1 MAAWD
6 TRFRRREDN
15 TSLTPLIDVSVTQQ
29 VVESNYSYSISSFPV
44 ADITCLR
51 DLELTV
57 PPAASLGETVV
68 IECSYHLQ
76 GEEVRMESKIA
87 TQINIKFQ

>member
-1 MAAWD
+1 M
-6 TRFRRREDN
+6 FFFY
-15 TSLTPLIDVSVTQQ
+15 L
-29 VVESNYSYSISSFPV
+29 V

-51 DLELTV
+51 DLELTL

-76 GEEVRMESKIA
+76 GEEVSMNRASKIA
-87 TQINIKFQ
+87 TKLD

>member
-1 MAAWD
+1 MRKVSHLSSHCWFSLGFSHTKMLAAVIHAVAC
-6 TRFRRREDN
+6 
-15 TSLTPLIDVSVTQQ
+15 LL
-29 VVESNYSYSISSFPV
+29 

-76 GEEVRMESKIA
+76 GEEVGERGPRH
-87 TQINIKFQ
+87 Q